1 MLDDFPRSLPNK
13 MRRAS
18 EELLPREVFQPPF
31 LIWKLPFSQCPL
43 HSLDILEI
51 LPVQSHF
58 DTDVWYIHTYICLCV
73 YTYVYTYPLS
83 RAAQVLMSLFTY
95 VLCPIC
101 STLVSNYIWIWL
113 PLSSCKYMT
122 LIFWFDIVKGKD
134 FLSFVTKGFSKVS
147 GCSDL

>member
-1 MLDDFPRSLPNK
+1 MTSQGLFQTKWEELQKSYFQEKYSSLPSW
-13 MRRAS
+13 S
-18 EELLPREVFQPPF
+18 ENCLF
-31 LIWKLPFSQCPL
+31 LNVPYTHWTYWRYCQSKA
-43 HSLDILEI
+43 ILTQTC
-51 LPVQSHF
+51 V
-58 DTDVWYIHTYICLCV
+58 IHTYICLCV

-83 RAAQVLMSLFTY
+83 RAEQVLMSLFTY
-95 VLCPIC
+95 ALCPIC

-122 LIFWFDIVKGKD
+122 LMFWSDIVKGKD